1 MLSKEEA
8 AIMIFVP
15 IRWIGVATCVTPT
28 DRGGS
33 LTRTM
38 GPGSNK
44 SVSLSL
50 PLLSSLSFLFP
61 FISPLPLLP
70 RKALEEIFAFR
81 RMRGSISTQ
90 HRACPIVIEINW
102 VERISKSIELIVTKP
117 RWFSKYTHLLII
129 GLVLFSF
136 PADLKGSSIK
146 RDIAT
151 ISKWFLVTL
160 RICVHY

>member
-50 PLLSSLSFLFP
+50 LSLFP
-61 FISPLPLLP
+61 PSFHLPSPLLP

-136 PADLKGSSIK
+136 PADLKGSSVK